1 MKKTIYAIAMMLMTG
16 ISAFSQAEDT
26 KVILQ
31 SGAAT
36 TIYDGTNISTAIG
49 AAKKG
54 DILYLSEG
62 TYASFTIDKEILVR
76 GVGEKTYI
84 NGDLTIAIPNNP
96 TLTQAVLEGIR
107 VSGKVLISQPVT
119 DLILRNTLINGELN
133 VNAALPN
140 GLIDRCW
147 VYIINLNDNTNA
159 MTVKNSKV
167 NWISA
172 ASLTYNTCNFV
183 NSNVGGR
190 LNNTT
195 AAVFTN
201 CVIGSRARHDYWN
214 NAGYYGLG
222 TMESSVFINSLFC
235 TNDGAIGSTSTNNG
249 CWLINN
255 GYGVCDGGT
264 LESRYDHVA
273 ENFIG
278 TDGTVIG
285 IYGGTTPFT
294 LDPQVAKVTESSFK
308 VDSENKKLTV
318 KLKVA
323 AK

>member
-36 TIYDGTNISTAIG
+36 TIYDGTNISTAIS

-62 TYASFTIDKEILVR
+62 TYDSFTIDKEILVR
-76 GVGEKTYI
+76 GVGGNTWIE
-84 NGDLTIAIPNNP
+84 GDVTIAIPNNA
-96 TLTQAVLEGIR
+96 TLTQAVLEGVN
-107 VSGKVLISQPVT
+107 VSGTINITQPATNLI
-119 DLILRNTLINGELN
+119 IRNTKVMDVKVNG
-133 VNAALPN
+133 ALSN

-147 VYIINLNDNTNA
+147 ITGTFNMNNNTDDT
-159 MTVKNSKV
+159 TVKNSKV
-167 NWISA
+167 FFISA
-172 ASLTYNTCNFV
+172 GSLTYNKCTFLNCNIAHRMNV
-183 NSNVGGR
+183 N
-190 LNNTT
+190 T

-201 CVIGSRARHDYWN
+201 CIIGGDTYFTYN
-214 NAGYYGLG
+214 NNYYYGLK
-222 TMESSVFINSLFC
+222 TMESSVFTNTLFN
-235 TNDGAIGSTSTNNG
+235 TDDGSIGSSSSQTNCYFIDNS
-249 CWLINN
+249 N
-255 GYGVCDGGT
+255 GVCDRNT
-264 LESRYDHVA
+264 LESNYDLSDYR
-273 ENFIG
+273 G
-278 TDGTVIG
+278 TDGTEVG

-294 LDPQVAKVTESSFK
+294 LDPQVAKVTESTFT
-308 VDSENKKLTV
+308 VDTDAKKLTV